1 MSAYAKAPLIGLWF
15 SFLALPLAG
24 WKNSLWIGFGC
35 AVLVLAAGLARA
47 GAQSGLLAGP
57 ARNLKE
63 NLSSAWDFVGE
74 KSLDKRYWGVFLLFL
89 TALPWMLDRYSTD
102 VLVLTGIYVMLALG
116 LNVVVGFAGLLDLGY
131 VAFYAVGAYSYALLN
146 AWIGLSFWPALGV
159 GVAFSALF
167 GILLGIPVLRL
178 RGDYLA
184 IVTLGF
190 GEIIRLVLNN
200 WDNVTQGPNG
210 VLGIGRPYLG
220 EMRLYKP
227 MHFFYLVL
235 ALCVITIFIVDRL
248 DKSRLG
254 RAWAAMREDETV
266 AECMGVNI
274 VYAKLSAFAFGAAW
288 AGFGGVVFAAKQ
300 TFVSPESF
308 TFFESVIILCMV
320 VLGGMGSIPG
330 VILGALI
337 LTALPE
343 LLRELTLFRPMLL
356 GGAMV
361 LMMVLRPQGFLQAKG
376 SRHYHH
382 AADEPRSRAEAGK

>member
-89 TALPWMLDRYSTD
+89 TVLPWMLDRYSTD

-178 RGDYLA
+178 RGD
-184 IVTLGF
+184 TW
-190 GEIIRLVLNN
+190 R
-200 WDNVTQGPNG
+200 
-210 VLGIGRPYLG
+210 
-220 EMRLYKP
+220 
-227 MHFFYLVL
+227 
-235 ALCVITIFIVDRL
+235 
-248 DKSRLG
+248 
-254 RAWAAMREDETV
+254 
-266 AECMGVNI
+266 
-274 VYAKLSAFAFGAAW
+274 
-288 AGFGGVVFAAKQ
+288 
-300 TFVSPESF
+300 
-308 TFFESVIILCMV
+308 
-320 VLGGMGSIPG
+320 
-330 VILGALI
+330 
-337 LTALPE
+337 
-343 LLRELTLFRPMLL
+343 
-356 GGAMV
+356 
-361 LMMVLRPQGFLQAKG
+361 
-376 SRHYHH
+376 
-382 AADEPRSRAEAGK
+382 